1 MADTVKTEEPTAES
15 IDKSFDVSG
24 NDEVAG
30 DDEVRNTLPR

>member
-1 MADTVKTEEPTAES
+1 MADTTKPDEPTTES

-30 DDEVRNTLPR
+30 NDEVRHILPP